1 MEGTFNITIVGGGTA
16 GYLTALILKSRFN
29 KKINISIIKSNKIGI
44 IGVGEGSTEHWK
56 HFLEYTGIDDY
67 ELIKETDATLKS
79 GIMFKDWSEEDYLHN
94 VSTDLTN
101 LRLGQTQIG
110 YLRLISEKAKQ
121 KKLNNSYFWENK
133 IDIGFVN
140 NKNILPTN
148 QYHFNTIKLNEFL
161 NKKSLER
168 KINIIEDEIKEVLLN
183 EKGFIKKIIGEKN
196 EYSSDLYI
204 DCTGLKRL
212 LISKLGSK
220 WQSYNKYLKMNEA
233 IAFPTKDTEEYNMF
247 TVAKAM
253 KYGWLWRIP
262 TFGRWGNGYV
272 FNSNYINADKAKKE
286 AEEYIGHEVEIFKNI
301 KFDAGA
307 LDKVWVNNCVAIG
320 LSANFV
326 EPLEATSI
334 GTSIQQA
341 FLLMHNLPNY
351 NQSTINYYN
360 NQVSHIMNNI
370 RDFIVLHYIT
380 KRKDTKF
387 WEDINKNE
395 IPDSL
400 KENLIKWECR
410 LPIREDFL
418 QSNYLLFYEC
428 NWINILYGLN
438 LLNINNL
445 KKDISYFKNEIINEI
460 DIKLNNIDTYTS
472 KTIGHKNYLTFIRNT
487 NFN

>member
-1 MEGTFNITIVGGGTA
+1 MKDINNITIVGGGTA
-16 GYLTALILKSRFN
+16 GYLTALILKSRFADQL
-29 KKINISIIKSNKIGI
+29 NITIIKSNKIGI

-56 HFLEYTGIDDY
+56 NFLDYTGIDDY

-79 GIMFKDWSEEDYLHN
+79 GIMFKDWSDEDYLHSLTTN
-94 VSTDLTN
+94 LTN
-101 LRLGQTQIG
+101 LRLAQTQIG
-110 YLRLISEKAKQ
+110 YLKLISENVEQ
-121 KKLNNSYFWENK
+121 KKLNNSLCWENK
-133 IDIGFVN
+133 VDVN
-140 NKNILPTN
+140 FLNKKNIIPTN
-148 QYHFNTIKLNEFL
+148 QYHFNTFKLNEFL

-168 KINIIEDEIKEVLLN
+168 KINIIEDEIISVSLD
-183 EKGFIKKIIGEKN
+183 EKGFIKNLIGEKK
-196 EYSSDLYI
+196 EYNSDFYI

-212 LISKLGSK
+212 LISKLGAK
-220 WQSYNKYLKMNEA
+220 WQSYSKYLKMNEA

-247 TVAKAM
+247 TISKAM
-253 KYGWLWRIP
+253 KCGWLWRIP

-272 FNSNYINADKAKKE
+272 FNSDYINADQAKKE

-307 LDKVWVNNCVAIG
+307 LDKVWIKNCVAIG

-351 NQSTINYYN
+351 NESVSNSYN
-360 NQVSHIMNNI
+360 KQVNIIMNNI
-370 RDFIVLHYIT
+370 RDFIILHYIT
-380 KRKDTKF
+380 KRQDSNF
-387 WEDINKNE
+387 WKDINKNE

-400 KENLIKWECR
+400 KENLNKWKCR

-428 NWINILYGLN
+428 NWINVLYGLK
-438 LLNINNL
+438 LLNIDNL
-445 KKDISYFKNEIINEI
+445 KKDISYLNKEALNRTEIELKNISLYNP
-460 DIKLNNIDTYTS
+460 
-472 KTIGHKNYLTFIRNT
+472 KTIAHKEYLKFIRN
-487 NFN
+487 N

>member
-1 MEGTFNITIVGGGTA
+1 MKNIIIVGGGTA
-16 GYLTALILKSRFN
+16 GYLTALILKSCFAEN
-29 KKINISIIKSNKIGI
+29 INITIIKSNKIGI

-56 HFLEYTGIDDY
+56 HFLEYTGIKDY

-79 GIMFKDWSEEDYLHN
+79 GIMFKDWSKEDYLHS
-94 VSTDLTN
+94 VSTDLIN
-101 LRLGQTQIG
+101 LRLAQTPIG
-110 YLRLISEKAKQ
+110 YLKLITEKVEQ
-121 KKLNNSYFWENK
+121 KKLNNPLLWENK
-133 IDIGFVN
+133 VDSSFI
-140 NKNILPTN
+140 NKKNRLPTN
-148 QYHFNTIKLNEFL
+148 QYHFNTFKLNEFL
-161 NKKSLER
+161 NKKSIER
-168 KINIIEDEIKEVLLN
+168 KINIIEDEIKYVLLD
-183 EKGFIKKIIGEKN
+183 EKRFITKIIGEKK
-196 EYSSDLYI
+196 EYTSDLYI

-212 LISKLGSK
+212 LISKLGAK
-220 WQSYNKYLKMNEA
+220 WQSYSKYLKMNEA

-247 TVAKAM
+247 TISKAM
-253 KYGWLWRIP
+253 KCGWLWRIP

-272 FNSNYINADKAKKE
+272 FNSNYINANQAKKE

-307 LDKVWVNNCVAIG
+307 LDKVWINNCVAIG

-351 NQSTINYYN
+351 NQSIINYYN
-360 NQVSHIMNNI
+360 NQVNCIMNNI

-380 KRKDTKF
+380 KRKDSNF
-387 WEDINKNE
+387 WKDINKNE

-400 KENLIKWECR
+400 KENLSKWQCR

-428 NWINILYGLN
+428 NWINVLYGLN
-438 LLNINNL
+438 LLNIDNF
-445 KKDISYFKNEIINEI
+445 KKHIMYLGKI
-460 DIKLNNIDTYTS
+460 DIDLNNINIYS
-472 KTIGHKNYLTFIRNT
+472 KNTIGHKNYLKLIRN
-487 NFN
+487 N